1 MRCRLAGVHRDPAV
15 DAISSDTAGLAK
27 GLTIAA
33 AAAFVAVFIA
43 AARLERKPLPDRIAF
58 AAIAFLLGIATTLT
72 VVDRESWATLFVYT
86 VAVGAMCLRHRL
98 ALHAVLLCTG
108 AVHSRL
114 AGRRRLGLATAVS
127 YAISAAGDRDAD
139 ARDGGP
145 AHPQPRSCTQARA
158 ELARL
163 AVAEER
169 DAVRA
174 RPARPARPQP
184 FGDRA
189 EGRAGGPPAAADQ
202 GREAAG
208 HVSEIEHVARGALT
222 EVREAVSGYRRMTLD
237 DELAGARM
245 ALSAAGIE
253 AEVER
258 PAVTLDPTVEAV
270 LAWTVREG
278 ATNVIR
284 HSGAEHCSLKVTAGL
299 GEAGVE
305 ILDDGR
311 GDDLAPA
318 SPTVTPVMGSRD
330 CASACSGC
338 TGGSR
343 PARDPKAAS
352 GSRSTSR
359 PRRGDPRPACRGP
372 GDGPRRPGQSARARA
387 RHRGRGGGVARR
399 RGDRCGEAGTSRRR
413 AARHRDARRDW
424 AGGARPVARRAA
436 RDAGF

>member
-1 MRCRLAGVHRDPAV
+1 MSESVPPPPSLRDRYRGRTPVGRLRMLVWLVFIAIPLIN
-15 DAISSDTAGLAK
+15 AISSDTSGLAK

-43 AARLERKPLPDRIAF
+43 AARVERKPLPDLIAF

-86 VAVGAMCLRHRL
+86 VAVGAMCLRQRL

-108 AVHSRL
+108 VCIAALLVGGSSF
-114 AGRRRLGLATAVS
+114 GTAVS
-127 YAISAAGDRDAD
+127 YAISTAGIGMLMLVMAD
-139 ARDGGP
+139 LRTRNAEL
-145 AHPQPRSCTQARA
+145 HQART

-169 DAVRA
+169 MRFA
-174 RPARPARPQP
+174 RDLHDLLGHSLSLIALK
-184 FGDRA
+184 A
-189 EGRAGGPPAAADQ
+189 ELAGRLLPHQ
-202 GREAAG
+202 GREAAV
-208 HVSEIEHVARGALT
+208 HVSEIEDVARGALT

-237 DELAGARM
+237 DELEGARV

-253 AEVER
+253 AEVLR

-284 HSGAEHCSLKVTAGL
+284 HSHAERCSLKVTAGL

-318 SPTVTPVMGSRD
+318 SANGH
-330 CASACSGC
+330 SGH
-338 TGGSR
+338 GIEGLR
-343 PARDPKAAS
+343 ERVQ
-352 GSRSTSR
+352 RL
-359 PRRGDPRPACRGP
+359 
-372 GDGPRRPGQSARARA
+372 
-387 RHRGRGGGVARR
+387 HGRI
-399 RGDRCGEAGTSRRR
+399 EA
-413 AARHRDARRDW
+413 
-424 AGGARPVARRAA
+424 GARPEGGFRLAVNVPPPAR
-436 RDAGF
+436 